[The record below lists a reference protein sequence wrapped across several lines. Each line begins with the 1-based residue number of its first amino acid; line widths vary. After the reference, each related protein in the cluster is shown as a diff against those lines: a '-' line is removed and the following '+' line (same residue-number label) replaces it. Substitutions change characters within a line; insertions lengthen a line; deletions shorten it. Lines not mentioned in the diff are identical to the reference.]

1 VHDYR
6 EIQRTLATKT
16 GVSSTPELRRPV
28 RTAVPYSTRETKN
41 VTRAEWDGWL
51 RDSPG
56 GGHVLQSYE
65 WGEFKRTS
73 GWRPIRLVLQRNGEV
88 AGVGQFLSY
97 DTGPFVPGA
106 LWYCTKG
113 PWLPWDDE
121 EAIRAFFRGV
131 REMAGREGAHTIKIE
146 PEVFDGVKNVGE
158 LLGEIGFRKARYDL
172 NQKTTLVVD
181 LSTSEEELLAKM
193 KGKTRY
199 NVRLADRKGVEVVE
213 PEFEEGWA
221 TFYGFMKDTADRAG
235 YPIRRSQKYLHDNMR
250 DMHAVGRGNLF
261 FATYEGTPLAGI
273 YVYTFGKKCW
283 YIHGGSS
290 NEKRNLMPTYL
301 LQWGAMRWARQLGL
315 TYYDM
320 VGVPRPENLNEGDS
334 MWGVYRF
341 KAGFGGEITDFLGCL
356 DLPVKPMRAA
366 AWYRFEPIYYRLYQ
380 KLKHEV
386 FY

>member
-1 VHDYR
+1 MLVSLQPAQTAAPYAVR
-6 EIQRTLATKT
+6 E
-16 GVSSTPELRRPV
+16 V
-28 RTAVPYSTRETKN
+28 RD
-41 VTRAEWDGWL
+41 VTRIGWDDL
-51 RDSPG
+51 LERSPG

-65 WGEFKRTS
+65 WGEFKKRL
-73 GWRPIRLVLQRNGEV
+73 GWRPIRLVLERDGEV

-97 DTGPFVPGA
+97 GTGPFVPGA

-121 EAIRAFFRGV
+121 EAVRAFFRGV
-131 REMAGREGAHTIKIE
+131 REVARREGAHTVKIE
-146 PEVFDGVKNVGE
+146 PEVLEQQRDAKA
-158 LLGEIGFRKARYDL
+158 LLKGIGFRKARYDL

-181 LSTSEEELLAKM
+181 LNLPEEDLLAKM

-213 PEFEEGWA
+213 PDFDEAWE
-221 TFYGFMKDTADRAG
+221 TFYGFMKYTADRAK
-235 YPIRRSQKYLHDNMR
+235 YPIRRSQGYLHDNMR
-250 DMHAVGRGNLF
+250 DMHAAGRGNLF
-261 FATYEGTPLAGI
+261 FAMYEGMPLAGI
-273 YVYTFGKKCW
+273 YVYTFGSKCW

-290 NEKRNLMPTYL
+290 NEKRNLMPNYL
-301 LQWGAMRWARQLGL
+301 LQWEAMRWARQRGL

-320 VGVPRPENLNEGDS
+320 VGVPRPENLNEDDS

-341 KAGFGGEITDFLGCL
+341 KVGFGGKIADFLGCL
-356 DLPVKPMRAA
+356 DLTVQPMRAA